1 MPYRETQFANDEI
14 YHITLRGLDDRELF
28 LDNNDYYRMI
38 FSIYEF
44 NDTKPVAIRER
55 RKQRLYIKQQILASR
70 PPRSDGRSDGQ
81 YPDERE
87 RFVDI
92 LAFCWMPNH
101 IHLLVRQLRD
111 GGITK
116 FMSKVGVGYAKYFN
130 TKYERKGYVFQ
141 NRFNSV
147 HIENDK
153 QLQTVFVYIHTN
165 PIALIEPGWKEKGI
179 LIPEKVIKFIEN
191 YKWSSYMDYLGNPNF
206 KFVTQRNFLAEVMGG
221 VDGCRQQ
228 VKDWVEYKKEIRQFR
243 DLFLE

>member
-28 LDNNDYYRMI
+28 FDDNDYYRMI

-44 NDTKPVAIRER
+44 NDTKPAKIRER
-55 RKQRLYIKQQILASR
+55 RKERLHIKQQLQATP
-70 PPRSDGRSDGQ
+70 PPRCDNQ

-92 LAFCWMPNH
+92 LCFCWMPNH
-101 IHLLVRQLRD
+101 IHLLVKQLRD

-141 NRFNSV
+141 NRFDSV
-147 HIENDK
+147 HIKDDK

-179 LIPEKVIKFIEN
+179 LIPEKAIKFIED
-191 YKWSSYMDYLGNPNF
+191 YKWSSYQDYLEKPNF
-206 KFVTQRNFLAEVMGG
+206 RFITQRDFLTEVMGG
-221 VDGCRQQ
+221 PDGCREQ
-228 VKDWVEYKKEIRQFR
+228 VKDWIEYKGEIRKFR